1 MFSHSS
7 RCVRLAHCFN
17 AGIFKRALR
26 QVRFYA
32 APVLLNHNKVRAL
45 HGRIIRPDEFRCYD
59 ISAIPRY
66 TRIIRHL
73 VDIGVLA
80 EKEVIQ

>member
-1 MFSHSS
+1 MLFRVAPSGQTVS
-7 RCVRLAHCFN
+7 RDS
-17 AGIFKRALR
+17 
-26 QVRFYA
+26 A
-32 APVLLNHNKVRAL
+32 APLCFQLPQPSRVVVDCLTFIFLATNADLVTVPSIMHR
-45 HGRIIRPDEFRCYD
+45 HD
-59 ISAIPRY
+59 ISPIPRY

>member
-1 MFSHSS
+1 MSI
-7 RCVRLAHCFN
+7 LAVGLSPQY
-17 AGIFKRALR
+17 ARKLIRRREIALR
-26 QVRFYA
+26 EKPGNQTSS
-32 APVLLNHNKVRAL
+32 PM
-45 HGRIIRPDEFRCYD
+45 
-59 ISAIPRY
+59 PRY